1 MTDFNQAIVLGNLT
15 KDPELRYTANGQAVA
30 SFSIATNRRWTD
42 KEGQPQEAVEFHNI
56 VAWGKLAEICNQILY
71 KGRKALVAGRLQ
83 TRSWEGQDGVKRY
96 STEIVADQISATGA
110 PRAAGDG
117 HALRMCG
124 PAPDVRAPGLLC
136 TGAAQPP
143 LAPAGRPKAV
153 PVDRRSPV
161 DRRGRADR
169 REIGPGGQHI
179 DPVV

>member
-110 PRAAGDG
+110 PRAAGEGAVANDTRSQDNKPFEKP
-117 HALRMCG
+117 LNKN
-124 PAPDVRAPGLLC
+124 PKQPDDSKTDAK
-136 TGAAQPP
+136 T
-143 LAPAGRPKAV
+143 
-153 PVDRRSPV
+153 DS
-161 DRRGRADR
+161 D
-169 REIGPGGQHI
+169 EINLDDIPF
-179 DPVV
+179 